1 MKFMSK
7 LSKDVLVGILLI
19 SCTIGSL
26 IFANSPFGASYQGF
40 WNHSVGGHPLS
51 HWINDGLM
59 AIFFLLIGLELKREF
74 QEGELKSPKHAILP
88 IAAAIGGML
97 FPAVFYLGFN
107 WGLPSQNGF
116 GIPMSTDIAFVLA
129 IIAILGSKVPKSLK
143 VFLTALAVFD
153 DLGAILIIA
162 IFYTS
167 DFSFIYLAFTLLLF
181 GILFF
186 VSRFSKP
193 KTVKGE
199 KTLLF
204 FLLSAGICLWI
215 LLMKTGIHATI
226 SGILVALL
234 IPSHSYI
241 KTSVATTPV
250 LAPAKRLEHRLHNP
264 VYLVILP
271 LFILANTA
279 IPLHDVFPQ
288 SQFNFN
294 NITQI
299 INEPHVAGIASGL
312 FFGKPLGILS
322 GVFIA
327 VRFNWA
333 RIPQD
338 LRFNHLVGAGFL
350 GGIGFTMAIFVT
362 SLSFSEQALINSAKL
377 TILLVSLIAA
387 LVGAIILSI
396 NSKRNY
402 PL

>member
-1 MKFMSK
+1 MKFMFK
-7 LSKDVLVGILLI
+7 IPKDVIIGILLI

-26 IFANSPFGASYQGF
+26 FFANSSFGASYQEF

-51 HWINDGLM
+51 HWIDDGLM

-74 QEGELKSPKHAILP
+74 QEGELKSPKQAILP

-97 FPAVFYLGFN
+97 FPAIFYLAFN

-129 IIAILGSKVPKSLK
+129 IIAILGSKIPKSLK

-193 KTVKGE
+193 QTVQGE
-199 KTLLF
+199 KRLLF
-204 FLLSAGICLWI
+204 FLLSTGIGLWI

-234 IPSHSYI
+234 IPSRSYI
-241 KTSVATTPV
+241 KTSAEATPV
-250 LAPAKRLEHRLHNP
+250 LALSKQLEHCLHNP

-279 IPLHDVFPQ
+279 IPLNDIFPQ
-288 SQFNFN
+288 SQFNFHD
-294 NITQI
+294 ISQI

-312 FFGKPLGILS
+312 FFGKPLGILL

-333 RIPQD
+333 QIPQD
-338 LRFNHLVGAGFL
+338 LRFNHLIGAGFL

-362 SLSFSEQALINSAKL
+362 SLSFDDIQMINSAKL
-377 TILLVSLIAA
+377 TILAVSVIAA
-387 LVGAIILSI
+387 IIGSILLSI
-396 NSKRNY
+396 RHK
-402 PL
+402 